1 MCERELSAR
10 KGECDGGRKW
20 LSASHVSFDASG
32 VICRQR
38 RVLVG

>member
-1 MCERELSAR
+1 MCERKLSAR

-20 LSASHVSFDASG
+20 LSAGIFSLDASG
-32 VICRQR
+32 IVCRQR